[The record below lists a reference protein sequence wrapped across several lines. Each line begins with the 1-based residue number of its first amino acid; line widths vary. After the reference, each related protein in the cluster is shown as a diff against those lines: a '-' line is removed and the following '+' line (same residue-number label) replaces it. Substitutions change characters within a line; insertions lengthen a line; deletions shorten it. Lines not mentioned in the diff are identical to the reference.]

1 MSFLQRLVFP
11 AFVGAAVA
19 ASVLHWA
26 PEWVLPSEPTLTSIP
41 DETASSEES
50 GALTQSTTSAEQ
62 PAPGDWAGPVSY
74 SRAVQIA
81 APSVVNIYT
90 KKLVRTKVH
99 PLLKDNFFKRFFSS
113 LPQPKER
120 IESSLGSGVILSEQ
134 GHIITNL
141 HVINDA
147 DEIQIALHDGRE
159 ARATVLGTDPEADL
173 AVLKT
178 DLSPLTPMRI
188 ADSNRIAV
196 GDVVLAIGNPFGVG
210 QTVTMGIISATG
222 RSQLGLN
229 RLENYIQTD
238 AAINPGNSGGALI
251 NAYGHLVGINSA
263 IYSQSGGSEGI
274 GFAIPANTAKRTVD
288 DIEEYGTIMRGWLGI
303 EVREANGDI
312 LQSLKLPAALT
323 GLVVTG
329 TNPAGPAET
338 AGLIQGDIILKMNNQ
353 PTLSSLRTMNMI
365 AALRPG
371 DEIDIEF
378 MRQGEILR
386 TRAVA
391 GVRE

>member
-1 MSFLQRLVFP
+1 M
-11 AFVGAAVA
+11 
-19 ASVLHWA
+19 
-26 PEWVLPSEPTLTSIP
+26 
-41 DETASSEES
+41 
-50 GALTQSTTSAEQ
+50 
-62 PAPGDWAGPVSY
+62 
-74 SRAVQIA
+74 
-81 APSVVNIYT
+81 
-90 KKLVRTKVH
+90 
-99 PLLKDNFFKRFFSS
+99 
-113 LPQPKER
+113 
-120 IESSLGSGVILSEQ
+120 
-134 GHIITNL
+134 
-141 HVINDA
+141 INDA

-312 LQSLKLPAALT
+312 LQSLNLPAALT

>member
-1 MSFLQRLVFP
+1 MSLFQRLVFP
-11 AFVGAAVA
+11 ALVGALVA
-19 ASVLHWA
+19 AAVLHWA
-26 PEWVLPSEPTLTSIP
+26 PDWVLPNQP
-41 DETASSEES
+41 
-50 GALTQSTTSAEQ
+50 ALTNQPDDTTARGDTGSLTESAADVEQ
-62 PAPGDWAGPVSY
+62 PAQSDWSGPVSY

-99 PLLKDNFFKRFFSS
+99 PLLKDNFFKRFFSN

-120 IESSLGSGVILSEQ
+120 IESSLGSGVILSDQ

-178 DLSPLTPMRI
+178 DLRPLTPMRI

-312 LQSLKLPAALT
+312 LQSLNLPAALT

-329 TNPAGPAET
+329 TNASGPAEA
-338 AGLIQGDIILKMNNQ
+338 AGLIKGDIILKMNDQ
-353 PTLSSLRTMNMI
+353 PTLSSLQTMNMI
-365 AALRPG
+365 ATLRPG
-371 DEIDIEF
+371 DEIEIEF
-378 MRQGEILR
+378 MRQGEIR
-386 TRAVA
+386 HTQAVA
-391 GVRE
+391 GVRD

>member
-50 GALTQSTTSAEQ
+50 GALTQSATSAEQ

-312 LQSLKLPAALT
+312 LQSLNLPAALT